1 MSLSKAGVCRLSLSK
16 AGVCRMSL
24 STVTCREFCLS
35 NSHTIQTDGGNL
47 TSKIPYS
54 GCMPLSGCMPFVFV
68 KSGCMPDVFIKR
80 GVCRMSLSKGVYA
93 GCLCQKGYM
102 PDVSVKRGVCRM
114 SSGKSD
120 RANDNCTF
128 VIIFAVITARCKS
141 TKKHRNGQRKT
152 AHKFHT
158 LQKRRYHR
166 AYLISTTA

>member
-1 MSLSKAGVCRLSLSK
+1 MSLSK

-24 STVTCREFCLS
+24 SMVTCREFCLS
-35 NSHTIQTDGGNL
+35 NSHAIQTDGGNL

-54 GCMPLSGCMPFVFV
+54 GCMPLSGCMPFFFV
-68 KSGCMPDVFIKR
+68 KR

-128 VIIFAVITARCKS
+128 VIIFAVITAGCKS

-158 LQKRRYHR
+158 FQKRRYHR